1 MKIHSIEWHE
11 ECLKSLNRGVER
23 EEICLLR
30 TMASLSSLKNRRD
43 FLAKQ
48 IEEAKK
54 KKKDSFDPEK
64 FLKKKQKSNP

>member
-11 ECLKSLNRGVER
+11 G
-23 EEICLLR
+23 CLLNLNGYIAR
-30 TMASLSSLKNRRD
+30 QERFIQNSIENLNSMKNRRD

>member
-11 ECLKSLNRGVER
+11 ECLLNLNGHIARQEHFIQNSI
-23 EEICLLR
+23 ENLNS
-30 TMASLSSLKNRRD
+30 MKNRRD